1 MGDTEPELANF
12 WNQESPQ
19 VEGLEHQSSHKTFNI
34 QFVLPA
40 ECSVTGAS
48 HSHHQKD
55 QNDFLQQLIGADP
68 QSHSQN

>member
-1 MGDTEPELANF
+1 MGDREPELAIF
-12 WNQESPQ
+12 CNQGSLQ
-19 VEGLEHQSSHKTFNI
+19 VEGLEHQSSHKTFNK

-48 HSHHQKD
+48 YSHHQKN
-55 QNDFLQQLIGADP
+55 QNDFLEQLIGADP